1 MAPALMPAAN
11 IIPGHVTTAV
21 HDIMAAVTIMGAPRA
36 ITMAVVTRTTGII
49 RAGRTRVGAT
59 EHRAITRTRITAVI
73 RTVVTTTTTR
83 TTAVIHTVV
92 TPRATTRQATAI
104 ADQRLQL
111 SSSALAD
118 SAITTA
124 QSTELSGPRL

>member
-59 EHRAITRTRITAVI
+59 EHRAITRTRIMAVTRTAV
-73 RTVVTTTTTR
+73 TPPATR
-83 TTAVIHTVV
+83 TT
-92 TPRATTRQATAI
+92 RQPTAI

-118 SAITTA
+118 SVIITA
-124 QSTELSGPRL
+124 RSTESLDRR